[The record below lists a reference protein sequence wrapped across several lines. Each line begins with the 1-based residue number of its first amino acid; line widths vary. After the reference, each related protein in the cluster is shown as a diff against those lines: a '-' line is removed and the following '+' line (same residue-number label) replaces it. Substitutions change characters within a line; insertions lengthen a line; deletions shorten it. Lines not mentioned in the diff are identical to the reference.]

1 MNHSFTNS
9 DILLQS
15 KPRVNML
22 HDKKTMI
29 FFKPSF
35 FQCWP
40 ISNENFKGVSTLM
53 KTAFC
58 DKRNIIATII
68 ERPTPHCLSHS
79 LVLHTVTTNE
89 SLLQSHGDITITS
102 GAMSPLNVG

>member
-1 MNHSFTNS
+1 MNHSFSES

-15 KPRVNML
+15 EPRVNML
-22 HDKKTMI
+22 HDKTTMI

-40 ISNENFKGVSTLM
+40 ASNENSKGISTLM

-58 DKRNIIATII
+58 DKRNIIATIT

-102 GAMSPLNVG
+102 GVIPSLNVG